1 MSCSPRKLAGISP
14 TETLAMPFTL
24 YDTRQRS
31 LVPFE
36 PRREGVVSIYNCGPT
51 VYSTSHIG
59 NFRSFLFTDLL
70 RRYFEW
76 RGYEVTQIMNIT
88 DVGHLTEDQR
98 TDATGEDKLQKK
110 ARDLGWDPYR
120 VARHFEDQFH
130 VDRKAL
136 NIQDAHRYPRAT
148 DHICDMLVQ
157 IQQLLDGGH
166 AYIPDGTGEV
176 YYDIASFPEYGKL
189 SGKTLEDL
197 RAGARVEINDKKRHP
212 ADFAL
217 WKVDSA
223 HLMQW
228 DPHADQVWSGYDGGR
243 PLIDSRI
250 GKGFPGWHIECSAM
264 SARYLG
270 NEFDLHTGGEDNI
283 FPHHECEIAQAEG
296 ATHCGFARHW
306 MHTRFLLV
314 DGAKMSKSTGSLL
327 TLDDIRTRGYTPTE
341 LRYLLIT
348 NHYRQQLNFTNDG
361 LVAARASLARLQKA
375 RTQLAAR
382 AESAPPDSKPTSTV
396 AERIELFERDY
407 GKALDDD
414 LNVSNAMAAMFAFVS
429 DIHRLDPSASD
440 AVHLLRTLDRAD
452 HVLGVLSRDVG
463 RTGWISRE
471 ELTSAEASGRDPSEL
486 ESWFA
491 EGMSVPALRA
501 LAQIRHAARSKKDY
515 KTADA
520 IRDHLKKSGVV
531 FEDTPDGV
539 RYRLP

>member
-1 MSCSPRKLAGISP
+1 
-14 TETLAMPFTL
+14 MPLTL
-24 YDTRQRS
+24 YDTRLNS

-36 PRREGVVSIYNCGPT
+36 PRREGVVSVYNCGPT

-59 NFRSFLFTDLL
+59 NFRSFLFADLL

-76 RGYEVTQIMNIT
+76 SGFEVTQIMNIT
-88 DVGHLTEDQR
+88 DVGHLTEDHR
-98 TDATGEDKLQKK
+98 TDATGEDKLQKT

-120 VARHFEDQFH
+120 VARHFEEQFH
-130 VDRKAL
+130 GDRKAL
-136 NIQDAHRYPRAT
+136 NIQDAHQYPRAT

-157 IQQLLDGGH
+157 IQQLLDRGH
-166 AYIPDGTGEV
+166 AYIPEGSGEV
-176 YYDIASFPEYGKL
+176 YYDIASFPDYGKL

-197 RAGARVEINDKKRHP
+197 RAGARVELNDKKRHP

-217 WKVDSA
+217 WKVDPG

-228 DPHADQVWSGYDGGR
+228 DPHADQVWKSYDGGR

-264 SARYLG
+264 AARYLG
-270 NEFDLHTGGEDNI
+270 NEFDLHTGGEDNM

-296 ATHCGFARHW
+296 AHEGGFARHW
-306 MHTRFLLV
+306 MHTRHLLV

-327 TLDDIRTRGYTPTE
+327 SLDDIRARGYTPIE

-348 NHYRQQLNFTNDG
+348 NHYRQQLNFTADG
-361 LVAARASLARLQKA
+361 LVAARSSLQRLQNA
-375 RTQLAAR
+375 RSMLAER
-382 AESAPPDSKPTSTV
+382 AQGAPPDEKPTRAA
-396 AERIELFERDY
+396 AERIEVFERDY
-407 GKALDDD
+407 QKGLDDD
-414 LNVSNAMAAMFAFVS
+414 LNISTAMAAMFAFVS
-429 DIHRLDPSASD
+429 DVYRLDPSASD

-452 HVLGVLSRDVG
+452 HVTGVLSRDIS
-463 RTGWISRE
+463 RTGLIG
-471 ELTSAEASGRDPSEL
+471 SAELSGEEARGRNPSQL
-486 ESWFA
+486 EALFA
-491 EGMSVPALRA
+491 EGTTVPALRA

-515 KTADA
+515 KTADS
-520 IRDHLKKSGVV
+520 IRDHLKRSGVV